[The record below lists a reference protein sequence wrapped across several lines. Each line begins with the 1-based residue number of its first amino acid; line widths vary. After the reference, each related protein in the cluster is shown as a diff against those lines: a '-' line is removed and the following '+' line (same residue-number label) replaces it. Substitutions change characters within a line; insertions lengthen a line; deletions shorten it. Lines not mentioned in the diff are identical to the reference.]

1 MALNFKPSEWNSISD
16 LPILYADFDFRTI
29 FHITVL
35 VKVAAESLAEV
46 LQALLS
52 ATKMWWRAGMERFV
66 LTFVDDFWF
75 QEEPFQ
81 FWGAEQEY
89 NRKIMIIEFPAIL
102 EQILLCIQMILN
114 HILLYVVFKRGGI
127 QPRRSLNK
135 GDKGVRPNP
144 VHLYIEFSTEYKFF
158 VYEAINSEHRISH
171 KKAKQFF
178 PLIGS
183 WLRS

>member
-16 LPILYADFDFRTI
+16 LPLLYADFDFRTI

-35 VKVAAESLAEV
+35 VKVAAESLVEV

-81 FWGAEQEY
+81 FWGAEY
-89 NRKIMIIEFPAIL
+89 TRKKYDYRISSYFITNINIQIFVY
-102 EQILLCIQMILN
+102 QILF
-114 HILLYVVFKRGGI
+114 YFVVNKGGI
-127 QPRRSLNK
+127 QPRRSA
-135 GDKGVRPNP
+135 DKGVRPKPSMLVWVTNVSTSP
-144 VHLYIEFSTEYKFF
+144 NLYIVHQMSFGSG
-158 VYEAINSEHRISH
+158 IS
-171 KKAKQFF
+171 
-178 PLIGS
+178 
-183 WLRS
+183 